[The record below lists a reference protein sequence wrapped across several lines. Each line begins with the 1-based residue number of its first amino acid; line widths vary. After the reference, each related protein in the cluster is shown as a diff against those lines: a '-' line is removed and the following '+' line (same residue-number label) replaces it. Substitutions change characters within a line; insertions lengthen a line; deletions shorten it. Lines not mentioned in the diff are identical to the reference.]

1 MKRASKL
8 ICLILKQLKQKNLS
22 LSWPL
27 SVIDGQVRLGSS
39 CFTAV
44 GHHCITPAFGV
55 NEAVFWDVTRECLL
69 DPTSVLDHLICHS
82 NDSTEYAE
90 RKERKCKNQ
99 PKHNLIPIQN
109 NDENMGS
116 NPILIFQQCHCIQ
129 DRTNFRS
136 NK

>member
-1 MKRASKL
+1 MIQSLDSSWDEKGIKSG
-8 ICLILKQLKQKNLS
+8 ILNVKTIKTKKIG
-22 LSWPL
+22 PL
-27 SVIDGQVRLGSS
+27 SVIDGQVRLGTS

-44 GHHCITPAFGV
+44 GHHCIAPTFGV

-82 NDSTEYAE
+82 YDSTEYAE
-90 RKERKCKNQ
+90 RKERKCKNE

-116 NPILIFQQCHCIQ
+116 NPIFIFNNAIA
-129 DRTNFRS
+129 
-136 NK
+136 